1 MEENTAPSCSKTP
14 KYVTGINGF
23 LLVLLLCLVI
33 MTITRV
39 DNLLIILPKFK
50 AETWSIFMDKTS
62 PIYNWAWGPGL
73 VLELVSNVTMIL
85 FTVIILKLML
95 QERKKF
101 TNFFMIFLVVN
112 LTFSVIGN
120 VWSELI
126 NAQYTSF
133 NFSNENIRNI
143 VNNFCFALIW
153 GIYVLRS
160 NRVKNTFVK

>member
-1 MEENTAPSCSKTP
+1 MTPSCSKTP
-14 KYVTGINGF
+14 KYVTGIHGF

-33 MTITRV
+33 MTVTRV

-50 AETWSIFMDKTS
+50 TETWSIFMDKTS

-85 FTVIILKLML
+85 FTVIILKLMF

-101 TNFFMIFLVVN
+101 TKIFMFFLIVN

>member
-1 MEENTAPSCSKTP
+1 MEENITLSCSK
-14 KYVTGINGF
+14 KSKFVTGIHGF
-23 LLVLLLCLVI
+23 LLVLLFFLVI
-33 MTITRV
+33 MIVTRV
-39 DNLLIILPKFK
+39 ENLLIILPKFK
-50 AETWSIFMDKTS
+50 TETWSIFMDKTS

-85 FTVIILKLML
+85 FTVIIVKLML

-101 TNFFMIFLVVN
+101 IKFFIIFLLVN

-133 NFSNENIRNI
+133 NVSNENIRNI
-143 VNNFCFALIW
+143 VNNFCFAVIW

-160 NRVKNTFVK
+160 NRVKSTFVK